1 MQINGFQAIAAAG
14 RAGEARAKGDLAAR
28 RDQLVDALRSTT
40 DDKALAKARLER
52 ARQFLD
58 MLKRWG
64 FPPDVIAQQAAK
76 LGVET
81 RAALQQ
87 YVSAAGNAEAGDA
100 DADSAAKAGAK
111 PRAEVEESPDE
122 TSPSRSFVEKAY
134 LEAMDGSGAAGG
146 LSAEDR
152 RTIAEFKALLRE
164 VRALQEKA
172 EREAG
177 RTDDPPDAGGTDVAP
192 VSPGRRGP
200 GAG

>member
-1 MQINGFQAIAAAG
+1 MQINGFQAVATAG

>member
-1 MQINGFQAIAAAG
+1 MHINGFQAVAAAG

-40 DDKALAKARLER
+40 DDKALAKTRLER
-52 ARQFLD
+52 ARQLLD

-100 DADSAAKAGAK
+100 DADPAAQAEAE
-111 PRAEVEESPDE
+111 PRAEAEESPDDA
-122 TSPSRSFVEKAY
+122 SPSWSFVEKAY

-164 VRALQEKA
+164 IRALQEKA

>member
-100 DADSAAKAGAK
+100 DADPAAKAE
-111 PRAEVEESPDE
+111 AEPQ
-122 TSPSRSFVEKAY
+122 
-134 LEAMDGSGAAGG
+134 
-146 LSAEDR
+146 
-152 RTIAEFKALLRE
+152 ALLRE
-164 VRALQEKA
+164 IRALQEKA